1 MTTKNPFPGM
11 NPFFEL
17 RWQDAHTRLITYISD
32 ALQERLPDELVAG
45 AEEQVV
51 AIGAAPQAQTF
62 RPDVQIRQPWEGA
75 AEGGV
80 AVASRVVSPPA
91 TLPTRVF
98 VDERVERWI
107 EIHDATGRL

>member
-11 NPFFEL
+11 NPFFES

-32 ALQERLPDELVAG
+32 ALQERLPSGLVSG

-51 AIGAAPQAQTF
+51 AIGARSQSQGF
-62 RPDVQIRQPWEGA
+62 RPGVQVRQPREGA
-75 AEGGV
+75 AEGAV
-80 AVASRVVSPPA
+80 AVASRAMSPPT

-107 EIHDATGRL
+107 